1 MPWACGQYVRYAAH
15 IIRGL
20 DYYTGTVFEAWD
32 VAGEFRAIV
41 RRRAL
46 RQPGLRSGRRSAAR
60 SGLCHGRRGNW
71 LAAEEAP
78 LLPAA
83 ATTSPA
89 PVLVTVFDESTLLDS
104 LRLASELRQ
113 AGLNVACYPEAAKL
127 ARQFKF
133 ADRSGIKI
141 VLVVGPDEAA
151 AGKVTVKDLRNGTQH
166 TLMRGEAASFIKK
179 MLENSAAANYPVKGA
194 TQ

>member
-1 MPWACGQYVRYAAH
+1 
-15 IIRGL
+15 
-20 DYYTGTVFEAWD
+20 
-32 VAGEFRAIV
+32 
-41 RRRAL
+41 
-46 RQPGLRSGRRSAAR
+46 
-60 SGLCHGRRGNW
+60 
-71 LAAEEAP
+71 
-78 LLPAA
+78 LLPAL

-89 PVLVTVFDESTLLDS
+89 PVLVTVFDENNLLES
-104 LRLASELRQ
+104 LRLANELRQ

-166 TLMRGEAASFIKK
+166 TCQRSEAAAFIEKA
-179 MLENSAAANYPVKGA
+179 LENPAAL
-194 TQ
+194 T